1 MTSAISV
8 RFIGSGDAFGSGG
21 RFQTCILLDGNT
33 ERTLIDCG
41 ASSLVALKASGIN
54 PSTIGTILIT
64 HLHGDHFGG
73 IPFFVLDAQFAKRTD
88 PLIIAGPPHIRTRVR
103 EAMEVFFPKSSEVQ
117 QVFPIEFIELPAE
130 LTIPIRNCR
139 VTGFPVLHFS
149 GSPAYALRVD
159 FAGRIITYS
168 GDTEWTDMLLKAAEN
183 ADLFICEAYFF
194 EKKMKFHL
202 DYQTLAKRWAE
213 LACKRIVLTHMSNDM
228 LDRLEEVNAEV
239 AYDGLKIDL

>member
-8 RFIGSGDAFGSGG
+8 LFIGSGDAFGSGG
-21 RFQTCILLDGNT
+21 RFQTCILLEGNT
-33 ERTLIDCG
+33 ERALIDCG
-41 ASSLVALKASGIN
+41 ASSLVALKASGTS
-54 PSTIGTILIT
+54 PATIGTILIT

-73 IPFFVLDAQFAKRTD
+73 IPFFILDAQFAKRSE

-117 QVFPIEFIELPAE
+117 QRFPIEFIELQAE
-130 LTIPIRNCR
+130 VTMPVRNCQ

-149 GSPAYALRVD
+149 GAPAYALRVD
-159 FAGRIITYS
+159 FAGRTITYS
-168 GDTEWTDMLLKAAEN
+168 GDTEWTDMLLKASAN
-183 ADLFICEAYFF
+183 ADLFVCEAYFF

-202 DYQTLAKRWAE
+202 DYRTLADRWSE
-213 LACKRIVLTHMSNDM
+213 LTCKRIVLTHMSNDM

-239 AYDGLKIDL
+239 AYDGLKIEL